1 MLIQAG
7 RKRMAVVSVPV
18 RTNGAVRPSRLFRS
32 IPQFMAS
39 TGITI
44 IRVYAMYNPLRIFV
58 LAGVA
63 VALIGLAPLVRFL
76 WFYMDDRGSGHIQSL
91 VIGGALLVLGVI
103 TIMLGALA
111 DLIGRNRQLLEQ
123 TLERVRVMEEK
134 VDAERAGSGETKVR
148 TLPHGKRSAAS

>member
-18 RTNGAVRPSRLFRS
+18 RTNGAVRPSRRFRS
-32 IPQFMAS
+32 IPQFIAS

-58 LAGVA
+58 LAGAA

-76 WFYMDDRGSGHIQSL
+76 WFYMDGRGSGHVQSL

-123 TLERVRVMEEK
+123 TLERVRMLEDKLDSEG
-134 VDAERAGSGETKVR
+134 AGAGDGKVR
-148 TLPHGKRSAAS
+148 TLSQQKQSAAR